1 DLGSNQLTGTIP
13 SSMGNF
19 ANLTY
24 LSLSFNQL
32 SGTVPAAIGNL
43 AKLNTLSLSVN
54 QLSGTIPAEI
64 GNLAKLNSLALARN
78 KLIGTIPDGMGN
90 FADLTSLSLSFNQ
103 LSGTIPSEIGNLA
116 KLISLDL
123 GSNQLTGTIPS
134 SMGNLAN
141 LTYLALF
148 RNYLTG
154 PLVNLPP
161 IRVDLSDNYLSGVV
175 LAADCQRHSIAANCF
190 TPSKDCAPESQRP
203 AAQCMAFCGIS
214 PTTAACGSRGLCY
227 PDGPS
232 LVPTCLCGAGFLPLG
247 RINCIPGAPPRSI
260 LPPFAVLTKG
270 TKKETVGKFVAKPV
284 ALFLY
289 LPGVTSG
296 CGLELA
302 FKVNFTF
309 ALVPQSGTAGS
320 NGFAFVIAAKPKVG
334 KPGGVGYRGVGP
346 RSMAVVF
353 STLPTDMGEQHV
365 GLSVN
370 GTEEPLVKEVSPF
383 TFTDGSVYTV
393 WVDYEPR
400 NPSSIQ
406 VFLADSKMKPEEPLL
421 QGKVSLCA
429 VLQPGVKQPAFS
441 FGFVASTTVK
451 PFQLQGIYSSAVQT
465 GAPLPKPVQSNEQAL
480 GLSLSEATFSPSR
493 ASPFS
498 RYVSADFKLSATR
511 ADSWSIRDF
520 HTWDSVPFLKWPIKN
535 QNDCNACWAYAVV
548 ASVEAAYG
556 IAKQQSAPRLAVEA
570 LFALMG
576 LSDSDKCSAGGSP
589 TQAFEKLVAL
599 DASSGLTGATDPTT
613 TYPVQAFERAQ
624 FKGYVGLMLAVQR
637 QPVLVH
643 IEASPTFMWYDGTFK
658 YQDPGCYTGSLNHVV
673 LVIGYFITRNDGS
686 QNRIAPPFWIIRNSW
701 GEDWGNKG
709 HMRMDIQGGDGVCG
723 INVLPGI
730 YPIVKIPGD
739 PCGERSY
746 KGDGDLQ
753 PSMNPCGRFQCLGTT
768 ASSNNCTCN
777 IPTATVQPFVEV
789 ANGIG
794 STCAY
799 VDVCGSYFKN
809 PCYVGACINN
819 GKGSYSCICP
829 PNHVQ
834 STTVD
839 GFPTCDPTNTTAT
852 TMTVSGDNWWCSD
865 VHPLIGLSLTDF
877 TDQNRGIDCSQPFPK
892 GSVLQ
897 LANTPATPC
906 TAFFYSLNGD
916 TCASISTSLN
926 FNYGNLTTL
935 NPGLD
940 CSKPIKAGRSVCL
953 ERSASFAFTVPECVR
968 YGRLTPRD
976 TCEQLLQRTSKS
988 VPPAEAN
995 PNDNSQGGASENPWA
1010 ALYRNNPGLTCSN
1023 TIPSSASAIG
1033 SNIGVQVCLRAEY
1046 WSFTM
1051 GLCKKG
1057 RAKPVQ
1063 RSMAC
1068 SAAYSFYGGAT
1079 STGIARFYEYNG
1091 RPCSGTVAEKSI
1103 CVPS

>member
-1 DLGSNQLTGTIP
+1 
-13 SSMGNF
+13 
-19 ANLTY
+19 
-24 LSLSFNQL
+24 
-32 SGTVPAAIGNL
+32 
-43 AKLNTLSLSVN
+43 
-54 QLSGTIPAEI
+54 
-64 GNLAKLNSLALARN
+64 
-78 KLIGTIPDGMGN
+78 
-90 FADLTSLSLSFNQ
+90 
-103 LSGTIPSEIGNLA
+103 
-116 KLISLDL
+116 
-123 GSNQLTGTIPS
+123 
-134 SMGNLAN
+134 
-141 LTYLALF
+141 
-148 RNYLTG
+148 
-154 PLVNLPP
+154 
-161 IRVDLSDNYLSGVV
+161 
-175 LAADCQRHSIAANCF
+175 
-190 TPSKDCAPESQRP
+190 
-203 AAQCMAFCGIS
+203 
-214 PTTAACGSRGLCY
+214 
-227 PDGPS
+227 
-232 LVPTCLCGAGFLPLG
+232 
-247 RINCIPGAPPRSI
+247 
-260 LPPFAVLTKG
+260 
-270 TKKETVGKFVAKPV
+270 
-284 ALFLY
+284 
-289 LPGVTSG
+289 
-296 CGLELA
+296 
-302 FKVNFTF
+302 
-309 ALVPQSGTAGS
+309 
-320 NGFAFVIAAKPKVG
+320 
-334 KPGGVGYRGVGP
+334 
-346 RSMAVVF
+346 MAVVF

-365 GLSVN
+365 VLSVN

-429 VLQPGVKQPAFS
+429 VLQPGVKQTAFS

-465 GAPLPKPVQSNEQAL
+465 GKVISAGAPLPKPVQSNEQ
-480 GLSLSEATFSPSR
+480 

-520 HTWDSVPFLKWPIKN
+520 HTWDSVPFLNWPVKN

-599 DASSGLTGATDPTT
+599 DATSGLTGASDPAT

-643 IEASPTFMWYDGTFK
+643 IEASPTFMRYDG
-658 YQDPGCYTGSLNHVV
+658 DPGCYTGNLNHVV

-789 ANGIG
+789 ANGNG

-799 VDVCGSYFKN
+799 
-809 PCYVGACINN
+809 
-819 GKGSYSCICP
+819 GKISGKLKA
-829 PNHVQ
+829 
-834 STTVD
+834 
-839 GFPTCDPTNTTAT
+839 NTTAT
-852 TMTVSGDNWWCSD
+852 TVTVSGDNWWCSD

-877 TDQNRGIDCSQPFPK
+877 TDQNRGIDCSQPLPK

-926 FNYGNLTTL
+926 FNYGSLTTL

-940 CSKPIKAGRSVCL
+940 CSKPIKAGRSVCV

-968 YGRLTPRD
+968 YGTLTPRD

-1033 SNIGVQVCLRAEY
+1033 SNIGVQ
-1046 WSFTM
+1046 
-1051 GLCKKG
+1051 G
-1057 RAKPVQ
+1057 RVLVVHDGFMQ
-1063 RSMAC
+1063 E
-1068 SAAYSFYGGAT
+1068 G
-1079 STGIARFYEYNG
+1079 
-1091 RPCSGTVAEKSI
+1091 
-1103 CVPS
+1103 